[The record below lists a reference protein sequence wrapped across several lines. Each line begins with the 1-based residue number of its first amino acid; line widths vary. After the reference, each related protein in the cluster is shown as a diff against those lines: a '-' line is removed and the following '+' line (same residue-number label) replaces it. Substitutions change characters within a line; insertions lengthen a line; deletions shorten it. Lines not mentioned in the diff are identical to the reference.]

1 MGVSMPLIT
10 AEYAIPQ
17 QPNGKDSY
25 RPTILNDSGL
35 LSRLAL
41 ELRFLQLRLRADWPA
56 FKEHPL
62 QVVLRTLAD
71 LLRALTSDQRRL
83 ATTALGFCVVM
94 LTILFVLISDR
105 IKTQQAARL
114 KEAEI
119 EILNLS
125 PPTTL
130 TASDHGVGAGSKG
143 RVGLEVGH
151 GEGSLPERK
160 SSRGGGSGGD
170 RNKLDASKGSVPPP
184 SEIPAPIPTASIRKN
199 PALPAAGIDLDP
211 ALWRD
216 LPAPVYGDPRAQN
229 TVASNGPGDG
239 GGIGTNKGLGIG
251 VGDGNGFGPG
261 SKGNMGGGE
270 RDPGGGGRSGGRGN
284 DPDGPEPIF
293 KASMVNQRARVLAKP
308 EPQYTEEARRNQ
320 ITGTV
325 VLRVVFSKTGEVTNI
340 RAVSALPFGLTERA
354 IAAARQIRF
363 QPATKDNLP
372 VSVHM
377 QLEYNF
383 NLY

>member
-1 MGVSMPLIT
+1 MGVSMPIIT
-10 AEYAIPQ
+10 AEYTIPQ

-25 RPTILNDSGL
+25 RPTILTDAGL

-56 FKEHPL
+56 FKAHPL
-62 QVVLRTLAD
+62 QVTRRAWND

-83 ATTALGFCVVM
+83 ASTAFGLCLVS
-94 LTILFVLISDR
+94 LTILFILISDR
-105 IKTQQAARL
+105 TIKTQQAAAL
-114 KEAEI
+114 KDAEI

-125 PPTTL
+125 PTTP
-130 TASDHGVGAGSKG
+130 TASDHGVGVGSKG
-143 RVGLEVGH
+143 RVGLDVGH

-160 SSRGGGSGGD
+160 SSHGGGSGGD
-170 RNKLDASKGSVPPP
+170 RDKLKVSKGAVPPP

-216 LPAPVYGDPRAQN
+216 LPAPVYGDPRVQN
-229 TVASNGPGDG
+229 TIASNGPGDG
-239 GGIGTNKGLGIG
+239 GGIGTNNGLGIG
-251 VGDGNGFGPG
+251 DGDGNGFGPG

-270 RDPGGGGRSGGRGN
+270 REPGGGGRSGGLGN
-284 DPDGPEPIF
+284 NPNGPEQIF

-340 RAVSALPFGLTERA
+340 RAVNSLPFGLTERA

-363 QPATKDNLP
+363 QPATKDNFP

>member
-1 MGVSMPLIT
+1 MPINT
-10 AEYAIPQ
+10 AEYILPH
-17 QPNGKDSY
+17 QPNERASY
-25 RPTILNDSGL
+25 RPTILSDAGL
-35 LSRLAL
+35 LSRLVL
-41 ELRFLQLRLRADWPA
+41 ELRFLQRRVRADWPD
-56 FKEHPL
+56 FKEHPI
-62 QVVLRTLAD
+62 QVTRRVSND
-71 LLRALTSDQRRL
+71 LLRAFTSDQRRL
-83 ATTALGFCVVM
+83 ATTALASCVVSG
-94 LTILFVLISDR
+94 TILFILISDR
-105 IKTQQAARL
+105 TIKTQHAAAL
-114 KEAEI
+114 NGSEI

-125 PPTTL
+125 PTTTL
-130 TASDHGVGAGSKG
+130 TSSEHGVGAGSKG
-143 RVGLEVGH
+143 RVGLDVGH

-160 SSRGGGSGGD
+160 SSHGGGSGGD
-170 RNKLDASKGSVPPP
+170 GNKLNVSKGSVPPP
-184 SEIPAPIPTASIRKN
+184 SEIPAPIPTASVRKN

-216 LPAPVYGDPRAQN
+216 LPVPVYGDPRVQN

-239 GGIGTNKGLGIG
+239 GGIGTNNGLGIG
-251 VGDGNGFGPG
+251 DGDGNGFGPG

-270 RDPGGGGRSGGRGN
+270 RDPGGGGRSGGLGN
-284 DPDGPEPIF
+284 NPNGPEPIF

>member
-1 MGVSMPLIT
+1 MPFIT
-10 AEYAIPQ
+10 TEYAIPHHQ
-17 QPNGKDSY
+17 NEKDSY
-25 RPTILNDSGL
+25 RLTILNDTGL
-35 LSRLAL
+35 LSRLAI
-41 ELRFLQLRLRADWPA
+41 ELRFLQRRLKADWPA
-56 FKEHPL
+56 FKEHPF
-62 QVVLRTLAD
+62 QVVRRTLAD

-83 ATTALGFCVVM
+83 ATTALGLCVVL

-105 IKTQQAARL
+105 TIKTQQAAAL
-114 KEAEI
+114 KDDEI
-119 EILNLS
+119 EILSLS
-125 PPTTL
+125 PPTTPSS
-130 TASDHGVGAGSKG
+130 SDHGVGVGSKG
-143 RVGLEVGH
+143 RVGLDVGH

-160 SSRGGGSGGD
+160 SSHGGGSGGNRD
-170 RNKLDASKGSVPPP
+170 TLNASKGSVPPP
-184 SEIPAPIPTASIRKN
+184 SEIPAPIPTASVRKN
-199 PALPAAGIDLDP
+199 PSLPAAGIDLDP

-229 TVASNGPGDG
+229 VIPSNGPGDG
-239 GGIGTNKGLGIG
+239 GGIGTNNGLGIG
-251 VGDGNGFGPG
+251 DGDGNGFGPG

-284 DPDGPEPIF
+284 DPNEPEQIF
-293 KASMVNQRARVLAKP
+293 KTSMVNQRARVLAKP